1 MPKETIENKRK
12 WENGMK
18 DTIEALF
25 KVVRRS
31 HKCRAKFRGNGNLA
45 NVEFFILCGISVMLE
60 GRDEGIT
67 LGELI
72 KETDMSMSAASK
84 KITILEKKGLIER
97 RTSGTDRRNVYIKLT
112 EKGKEISDRER
123 ALKSQWVEKVIE
135 RMGIDDTRQMLDLMN
150 KMFDIIEEME
160 KEQAAGREDGV

>member
-1 MPKETIENKRK
+1 MKRK
-12 WENGMK
+12 WENRMK
-18 DTIEALF
+18 DIIKDLF
-25 KVVRRS
+25 KIVHRF
-31 HKCRAKFRGNGNLA
+31 HKCRPKFRGNGNLA

-60 GRDEGIT
+60 GREEGIT

-97 RTSGTDRRNVYIKLT
+97 HTSETDRRNVYIKLT

-123 ALKSQWVEKVIE
+123 ALKNQWIKKVIE
-135 RMGIDDTRQMLDLMN
+135 RMGIDDTRQMLALMN